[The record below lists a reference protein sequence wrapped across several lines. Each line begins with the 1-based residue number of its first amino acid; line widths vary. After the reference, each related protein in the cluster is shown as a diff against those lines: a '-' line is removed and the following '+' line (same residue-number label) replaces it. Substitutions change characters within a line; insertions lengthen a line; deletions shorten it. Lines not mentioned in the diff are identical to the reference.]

1 MTQSDRSMT
10 GRREAIVR
18 LGFGNNRRPTVS
30 LARPGSDRAETRGG
44 GGGRVEGDERGG
56 RQTLGADPSHSLL
69 GGYLLIVLA
78 P

>member
-1 MTQSDRSMT
+1 MT

-30 LARPGSDRAETRGG
+30 LARPRSDRAGEA
-44 GGGRVEGDERGG
+44 VEGDEQGG